1 MVRAACSLSMILIS
15 DSWARIPLKDINGKM
30 AEFKEQYKHYA
41 PCFGQL
47 ILSNG
52 LLENLRLYG
61 PYSIHYKKWN
71 EGLPTQTT
79 VRDFFKDN
87 SDHQLFKLIK
97 ILFPSNAGSLATQGV
112 VGQKPFQDM
121 IEDKPEIIGHLINDV
136 FYRIQMQDTGISLQL
151 NRSTQSMYNVPAKQ
165 LQEEQRL
172 KLSILKYNK
181 IKNNFKEELEKKNA
195 KKKEDI
201 EKKIKVYTE

>member
-1 MVRAACSLSMILIS
+1 MV
-15 DSWARIPLKDINGKM
+15 WAK
-30 AEFKEQYKHYA
+30 FKEKYKHYA

-61 PYSIHYKKWN
+61 PYSIDYKKLN
-71 EGLPTQTT
+71 QGLPTETT
-79 VRDFFKDN
+79 VRDFFKD
-87 SDHQLFKLIK
+87 SSRHSLFKLIK

-121 IEDKPEIIGHLINDV
+121 LEDKPELIGHLINDV
-136 FYRIQMQDTGISLQL
+136 FYRLQSKDT
-151 NRSTQSMYNVPAKQ
+151 NRSVQSMYNVPAKQ

-172 KLSILKYNK
+172 SFSIYREKKQKLSFSINSYNQG
-181 IKNNFKEELEKKNA
+181 KNNFKKEIQEKIETITKKSVVCQNHLQRLVALLKFLRTNNTLKN
-195 KKKEDI
+195 
-201 EKKIKVYTE
+201 